1 MRILASIFSLILIL
15 TISTNCLCQ
24 QQNNQWRFGNGGGI
38 NFNTTPPNFTGGS
51 AITTSEG
58 SASVADKTS
67 GSLLFYTNGVT
78 VWDAQNQ
85 VMPNGNGLLGGSTA
99 LSSTTAA
106 VIIPKPGSNNLY
118 YIVTIDEQF
127 SPNGV
132 QYSIVDMNRNG
143 GLGDIVNNQK
153 NIFLFQTSSEKLEVV
168 PAANGQ
174 DVWLITHDNPGN
186 TFYSFLLTSAGFQT
200 TPVVSTIGG
209 THGNG
214 SGHLKINRQFNKL
227 AMGNFFDSSVEL
239 FDFNNANGVVSNP
252 VIWNFISTSPTIYGV
267 EFSPNGK
274 FLYVSNLNTVTQY
287 NISSSSPVSIENSR
301 FVLSSFGF
309 NQPASL
315 QLGPDNKIYITAGS
329 IDVIN
334 CPNNPGIDCGF
345 QSNAIPNQTGGG
357 GYGFP
362 KWVYHSNINLPII
375 PNIIIYS
382 DSCFGNATQFTIK
395 DTTGIT
401 SVNWTFGDPNS
412 GANNTAAGFSVSH
425 TFSQTG
431 SYSVTAI
438 LTNACGND
446 TLILDPLEIVDCNVP
461 CNSSIAV
468 ITDSCLQNQ
477 IGFAITTNNVVLGI
491 DWNFGDPTSGVNNT
505 SNSTAPRHGFTSTGT
520 YLIEAIVNLDC
531 GIDTLQKRV
540 TIIDCDTIVEECKLF
555 IPTAFTPDGNGLNE
569 NFKPFSRCT
578 LEKFELQ
585 IFNRWGE
592 TIYKSSNPNASWN
605 GKYKEGICPVGVYIY
620 QLKYKFPSKP
630 INQTKGT
637 IMLLK

>member
-15 TISTNCLCQ
+15 TISTNALCQ
-24 QQNNQWRFGNGGGI
+24 QQNNQWRFGNSGGI
-38 NFNTTPPNFTGGS
+38 NFNTTPPSFAGGS

-58 SASVADKTS
+58 SASVADKTT

-127 SPNGV
+127 TPNGV
-132 QYSIVDMNRNG
+132 QYSIVDMNLNG

-186 TFYSFLLTSAGFQT
+186 TFYSFLLTSTGFQT
-200 TPVVSTIGG
+200 TPVVSTIGV
-209 THGNG
+209 THSNG

-227 AMGNFFDSSVEL
+227 AMGNFFDSNVEL
-239 FDFNNANGVVSNP
+239 FDFNNTNGVVSNP
-252 VIWNFISTSPTIYGV
+252 VIWNFIATSPTIYGI

-301 FVLSSFGF
+301 YVLPSSGF

-334 CPNNPGIDCGF
+334 CPNNPGMDCGF
-345 QSNAIPNQTGGG
+345 QSNAILNQTGGG
-357 GYGFP
+357 GYGLP
-362 KWVYHSNINLPII
+362 KWVYHPSPPIF
-375 PNIIIYS
+375 PNTIIYA
-382 DSCFGNATQFTIK
+382 DSCFGNATQFTIRE
-395 DTTGIT
+395 TTGIT
-401 SVNWTFGDPNS
+401 NVTWSFGDPNS
-412 GANNTAAGFSVSH
+412 GANNSASGFNVSH
-425 TFSQTG
+425 TFSQIG
-431 SYSVTAI
+431 SFSVTAI
-438 LTNACGND
+438 LANACGND
-446 TLILDPLEIVDCNVP
+446 TLILNPLEIVDCNVP
-461 CNSSIAV
+461 CNSSIAA

-477 IGFAITTNNVVLGI
+477 IAFAITTNNVVLGI
-491 DWNFGDPTSGVNNT
+491 NWNFGDPTSGVNNT
-505 SNSTAPRHGFTSTGT
+505 SNSTAPRHEFTSTGT

-531 GIDTLQKRV
+531 GIDTIQKRV

-555 IPTAFTPDGNGLNE
+555 IPTAFTPDGDGLNE
-569 NFKPFSRCT
+569 NFKPLSRCT

-592 TIYKSSNPNASWN
+592 MIYKSSNPNASWN
-605 GKYKEGICPVGVYIY
+605 GKYKESNCPIGTYVY
-620 QLKYKFPSKP
+620 QLNYKFPSKP
-630 INQTKGT
+630 IIQTKGT